1 MSSNVSRIAL
11 RSGAIVIL
19 ATLAAASSLRAQ
31 SVFDAARDDDVG
43 AVATLLETDPALVHA
58 TDDDG
63 RTALHHAATYG
74 QVDIALILVD
84 AGSDID
90 AREEDGETPLHYAAW
105 RSELEV
111 AALLVEFGAD
121 LEIRNNWGRTPL
133 LIVARETGNAEMA
146 RLLIDAGAEVNL
158 RDEGGESPL
167 DLAAWRGFSNL
178 VNLLLDEGA
187 ELPPSGS
194 NQSQYLAMFAA
205 EKGLDRLFG
214 LCVDAGVDLG
224 LRNENGGSLLASASQ
239 GGSTEVVAR
248 LLGEGFDPGER
259 DRYGREPLHYAAE
272 MGHQEVARLLLDHG
286 AEIDARS
293 LGGETPL
300 NTAQWVK
307 RPEMASFLAAA
318 GGAAE
323 ARRFP
328 ELTGPYLGPDP
339 PASGAAP
346 SLFAPDIVSTHR
358 FQHGTIAFAPDMD
371 EAYWSS
377 QIALQET
384 GYSRGLILH
393 SRLVDG
399 RWTEPAPAPFTELGL
414 GDDVPIFAPDGDR
427 LYFLSGRPVRGEE
440 GRGGERIWYVTRS
453 AAEPTGWSEPEIIV
467 DGPNTL
473 DLHWEFSVAAD
484 GSLYVPSRGELYIS
498 RLENGQY
505 QEPEN
510 LGAPVNSDADEAMPF
525 ISPDGSYLLF
535 TRFGHPDNDG
545 FSDLWISF
553 ADEAGEWAEPLNLG
567 EPINAVAGICPIVSP
582 DGEYLFFNASGD
594 NYWVDAGF
602 VEELRARAR

>member
-1 MSSNVSRIAL
+1 MSLEVGRIAL
-11 RSGAIVIL
+11 RSGAIVTL
-19 ATLAAASSLRAQ
+19 ATLAAAPSLRAQ
-31 SVFDAARDDDVG
+31 AIFDAVRDDDVG
-43 AVATLLETDPALVHA
+43 AVATLLETDPELVRA

-84 AGSDID
+84 AGADID
-90 AREEDGETPLHYAAW
+90 AREEDGETPLHYAVW
-105 RSELEV
+105 RSELDV
-111 AALLVEFGAD
+111 AALLIEFRAD

-146 RLLIDAGAEVNL
+146 RQLIDAGAEVNL

-167 DLAAWRGFSNL
+167 DLAAWRGFGDL

-187 ELPPSGS
+187 GLPPSGS
-194 NQSQYLAMFAA
+194 NQGQLLAMFAA

-214 LCVDAGVDLG
+214 QCVDAGVDLG
-224 LRNENGGSLLASASQ
+224 LRNENDGSLLHSASQ
-239 GGSTEVVAR
+239 GGSAEVVAR
-248 LLGEGFDPGER
+248 LLDAGFDPSER

-272 MGHQEVARLLLDHG
+272 MGHQDVARLLLNHG

-293 LGGETPL
+293 LGGETPF
-300 NTAQWVK
+300 NTAQSVE
-307 RPEMASFLAAA
+307 RPEMATFLAAA
-318 GGAAE
+318 GGSTE

-328 ELTGPYLGPDP
+328 NLTGEYIGPDP
-339 PASGAAP
+339 PGPGAEP
-346 SLFAPDIVSTHR
+346 RLFAPDVVSTHR

-393 SRLVDG
+393 TRLVDG
-399 RWTEPAPAPFTELGL
+399 RWTEPAPAAFTRLGL
-414 GDDVPIFAPDGDR
+414 GDDVPIFSPDGGR
-427 LYFLSGRPVRGEE
+427 LYFLSGRPVRSEAG
-440 GRGGERIWYVTRS
+440 GGGEHIWYVTRS
-453 AAEPTGWSEPEIIV
+453 AADPTAWSEPEIV
-467 DGPNTL
+467 VGGPNTL

-498 RLENGQY
+498 RLEHGRY
-505 QEPEN
+505 QVPES
-510 LGAPVNSDADEAMPF
+510 LGTPINSDAAEAMPF

-553 ADEAGEWAEPLNLG
+553 RDEAGEWTEPLNLG
-567 EPINAVAGICPIVSP
+567 KPINAVAGICPIVSP
-582 DGEYLFFNASGD
+582 DGKYLFFNGSGD

-602 VEELRARAR
+602 IEEMRAGSR

>member
-1 MSSNVSRIAL
+1 MRSNLGRIAL

-19 ATLAAASSLRAQ
+19 ATLSAASALRAQ
-31 SVFDAARDDDVG
+31 SIFDAVRDDDVG
-43 AVATLLETDPALVHA
+43 AVATMLETDPELVRA

-74 QVDIALILVD
+74 QVDIALILLD
-84 AGSDID
+84 AGADND

-111 AALLVEFGAD
+111 SALLVESGAD

-167 DLAAWRGFSNL
+167 DLAAWRGFSDL

-187 ELPPSGS
+187 DLPPSGS
-194 NQSQYLAMFAA
+194 NEGQYLAMFAA

-214 LCVDAGVDLG
+214 LCADAGVDLG
-224 LRNENGGSLLASASQ
+224 LRNENGGSLLHSASQ
-239 GGSTEVVAR
+239 GGSTKVVAR
-248 LLGEGFDPGER
+248 LLGEGFDPSER
-259 DRYGREPLHYAAE
+259 DRYGREPMHYAAE

-286 AEIDARS
+286 AKIDARS
-293 LGGETPL
+293 LSGETPF
-300 NTAQWVK
+300 NTARWVE
-307 RPEMASFLAAA
+307 RPEMADFLAAA
-318 GGAAE
+318 GGSTE
-323 ARRFP
+323 TRRFP
-328 ELTGPYLGPDP
+328 DLSGKYLGPDP
-339 PASGAAP
+339 PVSGADP
-346 SLFAPDIVSTHR
+346 RLFAPDIVSTHR

-399 RWTEPAPAPFTELGL
+399 LWTEPAPAPFTRLGL
-414 GDDVPIFAPDGDR
+414 GDDVPIFAPNGNR
-427 LYFLSGRPVRGEE
+427 LYFLSVRPARGV
-440 GRGGERIWYVTRS
+440 GDGGGERIWYVTRS
-453 AAEPTGWSEPEIIV
+453 ATEPTVWSEPEIV
-467 DGPNTL
+467 VGGPNTL

-484 GSLYVPSRGELYIS
+484 GSLYVPSRGDLYIS

-505 QEPEN
+505 QEPES

-535 TRFGHPDNDG
+535 TRFGHPENEG

-553 ADEAGEWAEPLNLG
+553 LSDAGEWTEPINLG
-567 EPINAVAGICPIVSP
+567 EPINTVAGICPIVSP

-602 VEELRARAR
+602 IQELRAEMR

>member
-1 MSSNVSRIAL
+1 MSSNVGRFAL
-11 RSGAIVIL
+11 RSGAIVVL
-19 ATLAAASSLRAQ
+19 ATLAAASSLSAQ
-31 SVFDAARDDDVG
+31 TIFDAVRDDDVG
-43 AVATLLETDPALVHA
+43 AVATLLETDPELVRA

-84 AGSDID
+84 AGADID
-90 AREEDGETPLHYAAW
+90 AREKDGETPLHYAVW
-105 RSELEV
+105 RSELDV
-111 AALLVEFGAD
+111 TALLVEFRAD

-167 DLAAWRGFSNL
+167 DLAAWRGFGDL

-194 NQSQYLAMFAA
+194 NQGQLLAMFAA

-214 LCVDAGVDLG
+214 LCVDAGVALG
-224 LRNENGGSLLASASQ
+224 LRNENDGSLLHSASQ
-239 GGSTEVVAR
+239 GGSTKVVAR
-248 LLGEGFDPGER
+248 LLGAGFDPSER

-272 MGHQEVARLLLDHG
+272 MGHQGVARLLLDHR

-293 LGGETPL
+293 LGGETPF
-300 NTAQWVK
+300 NTAQWVE
-307 RPEMASFLAAA
+307 RPEMADFLAAA
-318 GGAAE
+318 GGSTE

-328 ELTGPYLGPDP
+328 DLTGEYLGPDP
-339 PASGAAP
+339 PASGAEP
-346 SLFAPDIVSTHR
+346 RLFAPDIVSTHR
-358 FQHGTIAFAPDMD
+358 FQHGTIAFAPSMD

-399 RWTEPAPAPFTELGL
+399 RWTEPAPASFTQLGW
-414 GDDVPIFAPDGDR
+414 GDDVPIFAPDGSR

-440 GRGGERIWYVTRS
+440 GGGGERIWYVTRS
-453 AAEPTGWSEPEIIV
+453 AADPTVWSEPEIV
-467 DGPNTL
+467 VGGPNTL

-505 QEPEN
+505 QEPES
-510 LGAPVNSDADEAMPF
+510 LGAPINSDAAEAMPF

-535 TRFGHPDNDG
+535 TRFGHPDNHG

-553 ADEAGEWAEPLNLG
+553 RDEAGEWTVPLNLG

-582 DGEYLFFNASGD
+582 DGRYLFFNGSGD

-602 VEELRARAR
+602 IEEMRAGAN